1 MLSFLELIF
10 TCYLMCSPGS
20 IPGWNELMC
29 LTRDF
34 PPEGTMWVC
43 DSVSSVRACV
53 PGRLVLRFLRQS
65 HLYLSVR
72 CMPLLLAVLKKQSH
86 VLLHMLI

>member
-1 MLSFLELIF
+1 MLSHVLAGFDSWL
-10 TCYLMCSPGS
+10 GA
-20 IPGWNELMC
+20 WDELMC

-53 PGRLVLRFLRQS
+53 PGRHVLRFLRQS

-72 CMPLLLAVLKKQSH
+72 CMPFLLAVLKNN
-86 VLLHMLI
+86 HMCCCIC